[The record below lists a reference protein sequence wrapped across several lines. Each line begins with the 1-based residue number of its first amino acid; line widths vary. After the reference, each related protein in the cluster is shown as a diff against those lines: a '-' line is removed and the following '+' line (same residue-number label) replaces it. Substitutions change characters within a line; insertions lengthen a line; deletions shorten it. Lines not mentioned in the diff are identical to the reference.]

1 MSLGLVILLI
11 VIFGYASNWLN
22 WRYLNHR
29 IVRLSYYVGTFVHES
44 SHALLCL
51 ATGARVVEFK
61 VFSSEPHVVHG
72 TPKLPLIG
80 KPLISSAPIF
90 GGLLFLFLVNH
101 FLFKDA
107 FALTDPLGLL
117 AQIRPWEW
125 QSWVMI
131 LLFLNVGAM
140 LGPSIQD
147 MKNVWPVLILLF
159 FVSSPLLVGLGAVA
173 LNLIFVNIAIQLALI
188 VLMKIISVVF
198 YTSKSR

>member
-22 WRYLNHR
+22 WRYLNNR

-51 ATGARVVEFK
+51 LTGAKVLEFK

-72 TPKLPLIG
+72 PPRLPLIG

-90 GGLLFLFLVNH
+90 GGLTFLFLVNH
-101 FLFKDA
+101 FLLKDA
-107 FALTDPLGLL
+107 FLLTDPLGIL

-140 LGPSIQD
+140 IGPSIQD

-173 LNLIFVNIAIQLALI
+173 LNLIFVNIAIQIGLI
-188 VLMKIISVVF
+188 IISKLLGF
-198 YTSKSR
+198 ARNRFAS